1 MIKQLDIKN
10 FRNHSK
16 YQINFDKNITYIV
29 GENGTGK
36 TSILESIYF
45 AATTKSHRTSNE
57 KEMIKINQFFSVIK
71 LKTKHNEY
79 HLILSEKGKRVSI
92 NQIEKKRLSDY
103 IGQLNVVMFSPEDAN
118 LIKGSPGVRRQF
130 LDLEISQI
138 DFNYLKLLTQYKKIL
153 KQRNALLKQI
163 KINDDYTFLNI
174 LGEQLFEVGEKIMD
188 IRKKFIEE
196 LNEEF
201 KKAYHLFSNHQAEIK
216 YLPNIE
222 KDKYLLH
229 FKQKQKVDIY
239 QQTTSVGIHKDDFI
253 INFNQE
259 KAFNFASQGQQRLI
273 VISLKLALLK
283 LIKRKTK
290 KEVIL
295 LLDDVLSELDE
306 TIQKKLLEELPDDE
320 QIIISSA
327 VNINESKNIQIIR
340 LSKGDDID
348 VKGI

>member
-188 IRKKFIEE
+188 IRKKFI
-196 LNEEF
+196 
-201 KKAYHLFSNHQAEIK
+201 YTC
-216 YLPNIE
+216 
-222 KDKYLLH
+222 
-229 FKQKQKVDIY
+229 Y
-239 QQTTSVGIHKDDFI
+239 Q
-253 INFNQE
+253 
-259 KAFNFASQGQQRLI
+259 R
-273 VISLKLALLK
+273 
-283 LIKRKTK
+283 
-290 KEVIL
+290 
-295 LLDDVLSELDE
+295 
-306 TIQKKLLEELPDDE
+306 
-320 QIIISSA
+320 
-327 VNINESKNIQIIR
+327 
-340 LSKGDDID
+340 
-348 VKGI
+348 